1 MKENL
6 PGLDCLRF
14 SLACYLVL
22 FHTLLGYPGVETI
35 PLAGIFKFGGYVTST
50 FFILSGFI
58 LAHVYVG
65 ASTDKELRVP
75 ASVFIFNRFFNIY
88 PIHIITLLL
97 TVGLMALG
105 SHIYDVDLSWV
116 DSTPPPR
123 YTMSPVELAVNLIM
137 QVTLLQAWNPFYA
150 TFNIPAW
157 SLSTLFFFYLSFPL
171 LAPRLLRMR
180 RKYAV
185 LLAMWAAC
193 LLPALAVA
201 LFASG
206 EPWAIGTLHTNPLVR
221 LPEFLAGIVAYGI
234 FTEDDARITCF
245 VARHRCVEILML
257 AAIFIGAAYLFANGS
272 LFLRVLL
279 HNGIMMPT
287 QIALILVC
295 ASMLREASQRTV
307 NWARRLGNASLSIF
321 AIQWPLFILFIKIQ
335 KALEIPYPLLSCVH
349 RVHECVQ
356 AVNAA
361 PPRLYYYPAYLLVT
375 LLVSVVFQERVIVPL
390 RNILRR
396 MSGRQQRVTAPS
408 APLVSQPA
416 SNARVKEA
424 DVS

>member
-1 MKENL
+1 MKKNL

-14 SLACYLVL
+14 SLASYLVL

-35 PLAGIFKFGGYVTST
+35 PLASIFKFGGYVTST

-65 ASTDKELRVP
+65 VSIDRELRVP
-75 ASVFIFNRFFNIY
+75 ASVFILNRFINIY

-97 TVGLMALG
+97 TVGLMSLG

-123 YTMSPVELAVNLIM
+123 HTMSLVELVVNLIM

-150 TFNIPAW
+150 TFNLPAW
-157 SLSTLFFFYLSFPL
+157 SLSTLFFFYLSFPV
-171 LAPRLLRMR
+171 LAPRLLRIR

-185 LLAMWAAC
+185 LLAMWAAG
-193 LLPALAVA
+193 LLPALGVA
-201 LFASG
+201 MFASY

-234 FTEDDARITCF
+234 FIEAGERITRF
-245 VARHRCVEILML
+245 VARNWCVVILTL
-257 AAIFIGAAYLFANGS
+257 AAFFAGADYLFANGK
-272 LFLRVLL
+272 LFMRILL
-279 HNGIMMPT
+279 HNGTLMPT

-295 ASMLREASQRTV
+295 AGMLREASQRTV
-307 NWARRLGNASLSIF
+307 RWTKRLGNASLSIF

-356 AVNAA
+356 AVNSA

-375 LLVSVVFQERVIVPL
+375 LLVSIVFQERVIAPL
-390 RNILRR
+390 RDILCR
-396 MSGRQQRVTAPS
+396 MFGRQQRVTAASAPS
-408 APLVSQPA
+408 ASQPA

-424 DVS
+424 DV